1 MKLHATL
8 VEKLIKTYEVNSGW
22 TEERKLRGVLE
33 NLDISVYTQT
43 DGRQVLVS
51 TRELNDHLRK
61 FEQLEAQRK
70 ELEAQTRGN

>member
-8 VEKLIKTYEVNSGW
+8 VEQLIKTYEVNSGW

-33 NLDISVYTQT
+33 RLDVSVYTQT
-43 DGRQVLVS
+43 NGQKVLVS
-51 TRELNDHLRK
+51 TKELNEHLRK

-70 ELEAQTRGN
+70 EMETQRGN